1 VDIAG
6 GRVGGLTIGRPVPSS
21 GASES
26 ATKPSIRGGPHRGE
40 LFRREF
46 EMQLDQSARTKQLLP
61 RFIRSDILGL
71 KDQAR
76 APS

>member
-1 VDIAG
+1 
-6 GRVGGLTIGRPVPSS
+6 
-21 GASES
+21 
-26 ATKPSIRGGPHRGE
+26 
-40 LFRREF
+40 
-46 EMQLDQSARTKQLLP
+46 MQLDQSARTKQLLP